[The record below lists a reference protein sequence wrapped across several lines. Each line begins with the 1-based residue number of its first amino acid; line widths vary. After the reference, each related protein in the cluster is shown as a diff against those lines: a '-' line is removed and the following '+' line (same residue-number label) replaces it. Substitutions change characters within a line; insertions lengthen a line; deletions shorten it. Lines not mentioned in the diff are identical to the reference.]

1 MDQIST
7 PPKIRGNFHLQAYEY
22 VKKQIMERIYKP
34 GQYLSDSQIANE
46 LNISRTPVRDGLRR
60 LQYEGFLTTQ
70 SGKGWKVYSL
80 TLEDIQEI
88 FEIKVELEGL
98 IARKAALCENK
109 KGQSK
114 MSEKLQRMKHAF
126 EMDDLE
132 AWRKADMEL
141 HDVIFE
147 MSANERATRIIK
159 DLNDQWY
166 RVRIGLIAMEGRM
179 ERANREHQAI
189 VENIIAGNAE
199 RAETEMRVHLI
210 KVREELERVL
220 VNLVLPFAQEGVWV
234 SENAIG
240 FFIIVSVRS

>member
-1 MDQIST
+1 MVQPST
-7 PPKIRGNFHLQAYEY
+7 PLKTRGNFHQKAYQY
-22 VKKQIMERIYKP
+22 VKKRIMERTYKP
-34 GQYLSDSQIANE
+34 GQYLTDSQIANE

-60 LQYEGFLTTQ
+60 LEHEGFLISQ

-88 FEIKVELEGL
+88 FEIKVELEGM
-98 IARKAALCENK
+98 IARKAALCDSK
-109 KGQSK
+109 KAQAK
-114 MSEKLQRMKHAF
+114 MRGTLQRMKNAF
-126 EMDDLE
+126 EMNDLE

-147 MSANERATRIIK
+147 MSANERATRLIK

-179 ERANREHQAI
+179 KRSNREHQAI

-220 VNLVLPFAQEGVWV
+220 VNLVLPFAQEG
-234 SENAIG
+234 I
-240 FFIIVSVRS
+240 